1 MVWRREG
8 RVWYGTG
15 SVGVHHAVCS
25 DISYRTRACRH
36 VHVDI
41 DSACIIWT
49 LIYVHSSAAPDKLFI
64 GIDPQVLHK
73 VFQFFI
79 LTYGHDIVGFASNDN

>member
-1 MVWRREG
+1 MWL
-8 RVWYGTG
+8 GTG

-25 DISYRTRACRH
+25 DISYGTRACRH

-49 LIYVHSSAAPDKLFI
+49 LIYVHSSAAPDIDKLFI
-64 GIDPQVLHK
+64 GIDPQVLHR
-73 VFQFFI
+73 VFQF
-79 LTYGHDIVGFASNDN
+79 LAALSSS